1 MKRRIRIQGILIFS
15 ALILTI
21 FLYKI
26 VLPIRKGESPD
37 EFLDVLGIALVLFGF
52 LFRISSRGH
61 KEERSRMGKSLVIDG
76 PYALIRNPMY
86 LGTLM
91 VGIGIIFA
99 LFALWAIPLFFTIF
113 LLIYMPQ
120 IKKEERKLSE
130 QFGHEYGDY
139 FRTVP
144 RYFPKFSSLLR
155 IQHYLSLRLPWI
167 KKELPSLVAV
177 ITVIFII
184 EIIAD
189 TRRFGHRELLK
200 ESRELFLIFLL
211 CAAIAALFLKRKIHS
226 GENNDRP

>member
-26 VLPIRKGESPD
+26 VLPIRKGESLD
-37 EFLDVLGIALVLFGF
+37 EFLDVLGVALVLFGF

-61 KEERSRMGKSLVIDG
+61 KEEQSSMGKSLVIDG

-86 LGTLM
+86 FGTLM
-91 VGIGIIFA
+91 IGTGIIFT
-99 LFALWAIPLFFTIF
+99 LLALWTIPLFFIIF

-155 IQHYLSLRLPWI
+155 IQNYLSLRPPWI
-167 KKELPSLVAV
+167 KKELPSLVTV
-177 ITVIFII
+177 VVVIFII
-184 EIIAD
+184 EIIED
-189 TRRFGHRELLK
+189 IRLFGHSELFK

-211 CAAIAALFLKRKIHS
+211 GAAIVSLFLKRKTHS
-226 GENNDRP
+226 G